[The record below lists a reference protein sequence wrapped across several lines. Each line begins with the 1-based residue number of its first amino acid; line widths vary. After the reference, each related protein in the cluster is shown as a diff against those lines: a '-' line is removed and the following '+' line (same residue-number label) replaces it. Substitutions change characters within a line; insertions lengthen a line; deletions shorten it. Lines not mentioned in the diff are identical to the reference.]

1 MVKSENDS
9 GVTFV
14 EFIVVALV
22 ITVLVAFLTP
32 KLITLINNTRL
43 ENVRQDAAGIGAAIE
58 LLKIEGKF
66 DPSDSNLLGTVK
78 NKLGAEYG
86 GHISDLGADGAFVYS
101 LKVSG
106 VIYKVRYDP
115 KSGAVYEEQ

>member
-86 GHISDLGADGAFVYS
+86 GYISDLGADGAFVYS